1 MCGHLESGNH
11 GDAYAANLDA
21 LSGALAGGVGHGGVS
36 AAAGGDDLHIA
47 AENVIACI
55 LAESSAVIDI
65 GNVHGNRAADAQLGK
80 VLVGGM
86 ARLGNGLGGCVQGI
100 GFDAQILRPD
110 SAPADAG
117 LIAVHKHFDGD
128 GRANGVPGRRLQAGI
143 GAVHADERRRAVQG
157 AVRSQIGNAAGGG
170 MDTKRRGSAD
180 ALCRIH
186 LRKVRIVD
194 VCDPQSAN
202 ELVCDFGTC
211 GLGSILQNLADAG
224 GTGKYLQSLADGPID
239 AKHLGNEGK
248 TVDGG
253 QLLACRQIVE
263 GNCQGHGAG
272 SHIGERIHHHI
283 VHSENLGIVINEC
296 LGGAEHEIAR
306 HEHAGGG
313 SHVPHI
319 GELTGG
325 VAGAV
330 HNAGG
335 EHLHRSGRIHCGVVG
350 DLRDGVKL
358 HHGKGDGE
366 RGDTAHGV
374 GHQVVY
380 GAGTDE
386 DAALSPLAA
395 VAAAVTGDQVRLLPD
410 GHLGVPGGNCHGD
423 GNEGAEKLILRVDGN
438 IHIGAGMDAAARGK
452 IAVDGHIGIA
462 ELQGNGVKVL
472 ADEIAE
478 NLFTGNES
486 LVENELRV
494 QVDDLIR
501 MNLLLFRNNNVDI
514 FACFVEPKLDL
525 GSVLGIQI
533 VFHNLCFKS
542 GQRLVLAVDGEENIL
557 RADGP
562 EHINLLADYQKIQSF
577 GVQPVDAQLAADGL
591 AQIVGENDV

>member
-239 AKHLGNEGK
+239 AKHLGNKGK